1 MLISLTVT
9 ICCLL
14 FFFLLYKHSPLMYFD
29 VSFSWFPLNSPFSIL
44 LILISVFF
52 YHWIILLESFFFF
65 FLSLPASFPL
75 AITVP
80 QLAHFALR
88 TLTFSLFLV
97 TMVCSWNQEGIFL
110 HGLTLYP
117 LNICL
122 LLSLVVK
129 LLIWCSNVLVIIIFL
144 NKNNLVSYL
153 TE

>member
-1 MLISLTVT
+1 MLSA
-9 ICCLL
+9 LL
-14 FFFLLYKHSPLMYFD
+14 FFALQAFSPYVFWCFFFLVSSEQPIFYFVDTHFCLFLSLNHSFR
-29 VSFSWFPLNSPFSIL
+29 
-44 LILISVFF
+44 
-52 YHWIILLESFFFF
+52 IILF
-65 FLSLPASFPL
+65 FLSLIASFPP

-80 QLAHFALR
+80 QLAHFTLH

-97 TMVCSWNQEGIFL
+97 TVVCSWNQEGIFL

-129 LLIWCSNVLVIIIFL
+129 LIIWCSNVLVILIFL